1 MEKCQAEEIDGYLF
15 MKSHEQAKSLS
26 SFLPPH
32 FLFCVWDTYVC
43 MNICTYV
50 CVYKYMYR

>member
-1 MEKCQAEEIDGYLF
+1 MEKCQAEEIDGYRF
-15 MKSHEQAKSLS
+15 MNIHEQAKSLS

-32 FLFCVWDTYVC
+32 FLFCVWDMYVC